1 MAEEQTGQERTEQP
15 TERRLQE
22 ARKKGQVPRSRELN
36 TMLSLLFASIALLLL
51 GGGISQNIMRISAD
65 GFSVSRELAF
75 DASQLPFQFMYMA
88 SQTLL
93 ALSPFMAV
101 MLVAALAGPLLMGGW
116 SFSLETISFKVEKL
130 NPIKGLARIFS
141 LKGLVEL
148 VKALAKFVLLLGAAI
163 LVFFAIDQQL
173 LSLTSMSPK
182 AAGVEAV
189 TVLVQVLLILSATT
203 ILIVALDVPF
213 ELWNHQKQLRM
224 TKQEVKDEMKETDG
238 NPQVKQRIRTVQRQL
253 AESRMMEDVKTADVV
268 ITNPTHYAVALQYL
282 DRPGSAPRLVAKG
295 KDLTALRIRSI
306 ATEHDIPLFEA
317 PPLARA
323 LYRSTEIG
331 HEIPHILYM
340 AVARVLAYVFQ
351 LKNAGPTDYVPKP
364 SDLDIPPEALGPEA
378 ETEATVEVD
387 QNGN

>member
-22 ARKKGQVPRSRELN
+22 ARKKGQVPRSKELN

-51 GGGISQNIMRISAD
+51 GGGISQSIMRISAD

-75 DASQLPFQFMYMA
+75 DAAQLPFQFMYMA

-224 TKQEVKDEMKETDG
+224 TKQEIRDEMKETDG

-282 DRPGSAPRLVAKG
+282 DRPGSAPRVVAKG

-351 LKNAGPTDYVPKP
+351 LKNAAPTDYVPKP
-364 SDLDIPPEALGPEA
+364 DDFDIPVEALGE
-378 ETEATVEVD
+378 ETEVD
-387 QNGN
+387 QNGD

>member
-22 ARKKGQVPRSRELN
+22 ARKKGQVPRSKELN

-51 GGGISQNIMRISAD
+51 GGGISQSIMRISAD

-182 AAGVEAV
+182 AAGIEAV

-224 TKQEVKDEMKETDG
+224 TKQEIRDEMKETDG

-282 DRPGSAPRLVAKG
+282 DRPGSAPRVVAKG

-306 ATEHDIPLFEA
+306 ATEHNIPLFEA

-351 LKNAGPTDYVPKP
+351 LKNAAPTDYVPKP
-364 SDLDIPPEALGPEA
+364 DDFDIPVEALGE
-378 ETEATVEVD
+378 ETEVD
-387 QNGN
+387 QNGD

>member
-51 GGGISQNIMRISAD
+51 GGGISQSIMRISAD

-88 SQTLL
+88 SQALL

-173 LSLTSMSPK
+173 LSLIRMSPK

-224 TKQEVKDEMKETDG
+224 TKQEVRDEMKETDG

-282 DRPGSAPRLVAKG
+282 DRPGSAPRVVAKG

-351 LKNAGPTDYVPKP
+351 LKNAAPTDYVPKP
-364 SDLDIPPEALGPEA
+364 DDFDIPVEALGE
-378 ETEATVEVD
+378 ETEVD
-387 QNGN
+387 QNGD

>member
-1 MAEEQTGQERTEQP
+1 MAEEQIGQERTEQP

-36 TMLSLLFASIALLLL
+36 TMLSLMLAAIALLVL
-51 GGGISQNIMRISAD
+51 GGNISRNIMNISVE
-65 GFSVSRELAF
+65 GFSVSRELIF
-75 DASQLPFQFMYMA
+75 DPSQLPYQFMHMA
-88 SQTLL
+88 SQALL
-93 ALSPFMAV
+93 ALLPFLAV
-101 MLVAALAGPLLMGGW
+101 MLVGVFAGPLMMGGW
-116 SFSLETISFKVEKL
+116 SFSLETIAFKSEKL

-148 VKALAKFVLLLGAAI
+148 AKALAKFLLLLGAAI
-163 LVFFAIDQQL
+163 LIFFSIDQQL
-173 LSLTSMSPK
+173 LSLASMNPK
-182 AAGVEAV
+182 AAGLEAV

-213 ELWNHQKQLRM
+213 ELWNHSKQLRM
-224 TKQEVKDEMKETDG
+224 TKQEVRDEMKETDG
-238 NPQVKQRIRTVQRQL
+238 NPQVKQRIRTMQRQL
-253 AESRMMEDVKTADVV
+253 AEGRMMEDVKTADVV

-295 KDLTALRIRSI
+295 KDLTALRIRAI

-331 HEIPHILYM
+331 HEIPHVLYM

-364 SDLDIPPEALGPEA
+364 DDLDIPLEALGDEA
-378 ETEATVEVD
+378 EVDAEED
-387 QNGN
+387 QNGS

>member
-1 MAEEQTGQERTEQP
+1 MPEEQTGQERTEQP

-36 TMLSLLFASIALLLL
+36 TMLSLILASIALLVL
-51 GGGISQNIMRISAD
+51 GGGISRNIMQISVE
-65 GFSVSRELAF
+65 GFSISRELAF

-101 MLVAALAGPLLMGGW
+101 MLVAALAGPLMMGGW
-116 SFSLETISFKVEKL
+116 SFSLETISFKLEKL

-148 VKALAKFVLLLGAAI
+148 VKALAKFVLLIGAAI
-163 LVFFAIDQQL
+163 LVFFTIDQQL

-182 AAGVEAV
+182 AAGIEAV
-189 TVLVQVLLILSATT
+189 SVLVQVLLILSATT

-224 TKQEVKDEMKETDG
+224 TKQEIKDEMKETDG
-238 NPQVKQRIRTVQRQL
+238 NPQVKQRIRTMQRQL

-282 DRPGSAPRLVAKG
+282 DRPGSAPKVVAKG
-295 KDLTALRIRSI
+295 KDLTALRIRAI

-331 HEIPHILYM
+331 HEIPHVLYM

-364 SDLDIPPEALGPEA
+364 DDLDIPLEALGDEA
-378 ETEATVEVD
+378 EVDAEED
-387 QNGN
+387 QNGS

>member
-36 TMLSLLFASIALLLL
+36 TMLSLILASIALLVL
-51 GGGISQNIMRISAD
+51 GGGISQNIMQISVE
-65 GFSVSRELAF
+65 GFSISRELAF
-75 DASQLPFQFMYMA
+75 DANQLPFQFMYMA

-101 MLVAALAGPLLMGGW
+101 MLISVFAGPLMMGGW
-116 SFSLETISFKVEKL
+116 SFSLETISFKLEKL

-148 VKALAKFVLLLGAAI
+148 VKALAKFLLLLGAAI
-163 LVFFAIDQQL
+163 LIFFSIDQQL
-173 LSLTSMSPK
+173 LSLASMNPK

-238 NPQVKQRIRTVQRQL
+238 NPQVKQRIRTMQRQL

-268 ITNPTHYAVALQYL
+268 ITNPTHFAVALQYL

-306 ATEHDIPLFEA
+306 ATEHNIPLFEA

-331 HEIPHILYM
+331 HEIPHVLYM

-364 SDLDIPPEALGPEA
+364 DDLDIPLEALGDEA
-378 ETEATVEVD
+378 EVD
-387 QNGN
+387 AEEDHNGS

>member
-1 MAEEQTGQERTEQP
+1 VAEEQTGQERTEQP

-36 TMLSLLFASIALLLL
+36 TMLSLILASIALLVL
-51 GGGISQNIMRISAD
+51 GGGISRNIMQISVE
-65 GFSVSRELAF
+65 GFSISRELAF

-101 MLVAALAGPLLMGGW
+101 MLVAALAGPLMMGGW
-116 SFSLETISFKVEKL
+116 SFSLETISFKLEKL

-163 LVFFAIDQQL
+163 LVFFTIDQQL

-182 AAGVEAV
+182 AAGIEAV

-224 TKQEVKDEMKETDG
+224 TKQEIKDEMKETDG
-238 NPQVKQRIRTVQRQL
+238 NPQVKQRIRTMQRQL

-282 DRPGSAPRLVAKG
+282 DRPGSAPKVVAKG
-295 KDLTALRIRSI
+295 KDLTALRIRAI
-306 ATEHDIPLFEA
+306 ATEHDIALFEA

-331 HEIPHILYM
+331 HEIPHVLYM

-364 SDLDIPPEALGPEA
+364 DDLDIPLEALGDEA
-378 ETEATVEVD
+378 EVDAEED
-387 QNGN
+387 QNGS

>member
-36 TMLSLLFASIALLLL
+36 TMLSLILASIALMVL
-51 GGGISQNIMRISAD
+51 GGNISQSIMQISVE

-101 MLVAALAGPLLMGGW
+101 MLVAALAGPLMMGGW
-116 SFSLETISFKVEKL
+116 SFSLETISFKFEKL

-163 LVFFAIDQQL
+163 LVFFTIDQQL
-173 LSLTSMSPK
+173 LSLTSMTPK
-182 AAGVEAV
+182 AAGLEAV
-189 TVLVQVLLILSATT
+189 TVLVRVLLILSATT

-282 DRPGSAPRLVAKG
+282 DRPGSAPRVVAKG

-331 HEIPHILYM
+331 HEIPHVLYM

-364 SDLDIPPEALGPEA
+364 ADLDIPLEALGDEA
-378 ETEATVEVD
+378 ESEVD
-387 QNGN
+387 HNGN

>member
-36 TMLSLLFASIALLLL
+36 TMLSLMLAAIALLVL
-51 GGGISQNIMRISAD
+51 GGNISRNIMNISVE
-65 GFSVSRELAF
+65 GFSVSRELIF
-75 DASQLPFQFMYMA
+75 DPSQLPYQFMHMA
-88 SQTLL
+88 SQALL
-93 ALSPFMAV
+93 ALLPFLAV
-101 MLVAALAGPLLMGGW
+101 MLVGVFAGPLMMGGW
-116 SFSLETISFKVEKL
+116 SFSLETIAFKSEKL

-148 VKALAKFVLLLGAAI
+148 AKALAKFLLLLGAAI
-163 LVFFAIDQQL
+163 LIFFSIDQQL
-173 LSLTSMSPK
+173 LSLASMNPK

-213 ELWNHQKQLRM
+213 ELWNHSKQLRM
-224 TKQEVKDEMKETDG
+224 TKQEVRDEMKETDG
-238 NPQVKQRIRTVQRQL
+238 NPQVKQRIRTMQRQL
-253 AESRMMEDVKTADVV
+253 AEGRMMEDVKTADVV

-295 KDLTALRIRSI
+295 KDLTALRIRAI

-331 HEIPHILYM
+331 HEIPHVLYM

-364 SDLDIPPEALGPEA
+364 DDLDIPLEALGDEA
-378 ETEATVEVD
+378 EVDAEED
-387 QNGN
+387 QNGS

>member
-1 MAEEQTGQERTEQP
+1 VAEEQTGQERTEQP

-36 TMLSLLFASIALLLL
+36 TMLSLILASIALLVL
-51 GGGISQNIMRISAD
+51 GGGISRNIMQISVE
-65 GFSVSRELAF
+65 GFSISRELAF

-101 MLVAALAGPLLMGGW
+101 MLVAALAGPLMMGGW
-116 SFSLETISFKVEKL
+116 SFSLETISFKLEKL

-163 LVFFAIDQQL
+163 LVFFTIDQQL

-182 AAGVEAV
+182 AAGIEAV

-238 NPQVKQRIRTVQRQL
+238 NPQVKQRIRTMQRRL

-331 HEIPHILYM
+331 HEIPHVLYM

-364 SDLDIPPEALGPEA
+364 DHLDIPLEALGDEA
-378 ETEATVEVD
+378 EVDAEED
-387 QNGN
+387 QNGS

>member
-36 TMLSLLFASIALLLL
+36 TMLSLILASIALMVL
-51 GGGISQNIMRISAD
+51 GGNISQSIMQISVE

-101 MLVAALAGPLLMGGW
+101 MLVAALAGPLMMGGW
-116 SFSLETISFKVEKL
+116 SFSLETISFKFEKL

-163 LVFFAIDQQL
+163 LVFFTIDQQL
-173 LSLTSMSPK
+173 LSLTSMTPK
-182 AAGVEAV
+182 AAGLEAV
-189 TVLVQVLLILSATT
+189 TVLVRVLLILSATT

-282 DRPGSAPRLVAKG
+282 DRPGSAPRVVAKG

-331 HEIPHILYM
+331 HEIPHVLYM

-351 LKNAGPTDYVPKP
+351 LKNAGPTDYVPEP
-364 SDLDIPPEALGPEA
+364 ADLDIPLEALGDEA
-378 ETEATVEVD
+378 ESEVD
-387 QNGN
+387 HNGN

>member
-36 TMLSLLFASIALLLL
+36 TMLSLILASIALMVL
-51 GGGISQNIMRISAD
+51 GGNISQSIMQISVE

-101 MLVAALAGPLLMGGW
+101 MLVAALAGPLMMGGW
-116 SFSLETISFKVEKL
+116 SFSLETISFKFEKL

-163 LVFFAIDQQL
+163 LVFFTIDQQL
-173 LSLTSMSPK
+173 LSLTSMTPK
-182 AAGVEAV
+182 AAGLEAV
-189 TVLVQVLLILSATT
+189 TVLVRVLLILSATT

-282 DRPGSAPRLVAKG
+282 DRPGSAPRVVAKG

-331 HEIPHILYM
+331 HEIPHVLSM

-364 SDLDIPPEALGPEA
+364 ADLDIPLEALGDEA
-378 ETEATVEVD
+378 ESEVD
-387 QNGN
+387 HNGN

>member
-1 MAEEQTGQERTEQP
+1 VAEEQTGQERTEQP

-22 ARKKGQVPRSRELN
+22 ARKKGQVPRSKELN
-36 TMLSLLFASIALLLL
+36 TMLSLILASVALLVL
-51 GGGISQNIMRISAD
+51 GGGISQNIMQVSVE
-65 GFSVSRELAF
+65 GFSVPRELVF
-75 DASQLPFQFMYMA
+75 DASQLPYQFMYMA
-88 SQTLL
+88 SQALL

-101 MLVAALAGPLLMGGW
+101 MLISVFAGPLMMGGW
-116 SFSLETISFKVEKL
+116 SFSLETISFKLEKL

-148 VKALAKFVLLLGAAI
+148 AKALAKFLLLLGAAI
-163 LVFFAIDQQL
+163 LIFFSIDQQL
-173 LSLTSMSPK
+173 LSLASMSPK

-238 NPQVKQRIRTVQRQL
+238 NPQVKQRIRTMQRQL

-331 HEIPHILYM
+331 HEIPHVLYM

-364 SDLDIPPEALGPEA
+364 DHLDIPLEALGDEA
-378 ETEATVEVD
+378 EVDAEED
-387 QNGN
+387 QNGS

>member
-1 MAEEQTGQERTEQP
+1 MAEEQIGQERTEQP

-36 TMLSLLFASIALLLL
+36 TMLSLMLAAIALLVL
-51 GGGISQNIMRISAD
+51 GGNISRNIMNISVE
-65 GFSVSRELAF
+65 GFSVSRELIF
-75 DASQLPFQFMYMA
+75 DPSQLPYQFMHMA
-88 SQTLL
+88 SQALL
-93 ALSPFMAV
+93 ALLPFLAV
-101 MLVAALAGPLLMGGW
+101 MLVAVFAGPLMMGGW
-116 SFSLETISFKVEKL
+116 SFSLETIAFKSEKL
-130 NPIKGLARIFS
+130 DPIKGLARIFS

-148 VKALAKFVLLLGAAI
+148 AKALAKFLLLLGAAI
-163 LVFFAIDQQL
+163 LIFFSIDQQL
-173 LSLTSMSPK
+173 LSLASMNPK

-213 ELWNHQKQLRM
+213 ELWNHSKQLRM
-224 TKQEVKDEMKETDG
+224 TQQEVRDEMKETDG
-238 NPQVKQRIRTVQRQL
+238 NPQVKQRIRTMQRQL

-295 KDLTALRIRSI
+295 KDLTALRIRAI

-331 HEIPHILYM
+331 HEIPHVLYM

-364 SDLDIPPEALGPEA
+364 DDLDIPLEVLGDEA
-378 ETEATVEVD
+378 ELDAEED
-387 QNGN
+387 QNGS

>member
-22 ARKKGQVPRSRELN
+22 ARKKGQVPRSKELN
-36 TMLSLLFASIALLLL
+36 TMLSLILASLTLLVL
-51 GGGISQNIMRISAD
+51 GGSISQNIMQISVE

-75 DASQLPFQFMYMA
+75 DATQLPFQFMYMA
-88 SQTLL
+88 SEALL

-101 MLVAALAGPLLMGGW
+101 MLVSVFAGPLMMGGW
-116 SFSLETISFKVEKL
+116 SFSLETISFKFEKL

-148 VKALAKFVLLLGAAI
+148 AKALAKFLLLLGAAI
-163 LVFFAIDQQL
+163 LIFFSIDQQL
-173 LSLTSMSPK
+173 LSLASMNPK

-189 TVLVQVLLILSATT
+189 TVLVQALLILSATT

-224 TKQEVKDEMKETDG
+224 TKQEIKDEMKETDG
-238 NPQVKQRIRTVQRQL
+238 NPQVKQRIRTMQRQL

-282 DRPGSAPRLVAKG
+282 DRPGSAPKVVAKG
-295 KDLTALRIRSI
+295 KDLTALRIRAI
-306 ATEHDIPLFEA
+306 ATEHDIALFEA

-331 HEIPHILYM
+331 HEIPHVLYM

-364 SDLDIPPEALGPEA
+364 SDLDIPPEAVGDE
-378 ETEATVEVD
+378 VEVD
-387 QNGN
+387 AEVDHNGN

>member
-22 ARKKGQVPRSRELN
+22 ARKKGQVPRSKELN
-36 TMLSLLFASIALLLL
+36 TMLSLILASVALLVL
-51 GGGISQNIMRISAD
+51 GGGISQNIMQVSVE
-65 GFSVSRELAF
+65 GFSVPRELVF
-75 DASQLPFQFMYMA
+75 DSSQLPYQFMYMA
-88 SQTLL
+88 SQALL

-101 MLVAALAGPLLMGGW
+101 MLISVFAGPLMMGGW
-116 SFSLETISFKVEKL
+116 SFSLETISFKLEKL

-148 VKALAKFVLLLGAAI
+148 AKALAKFLLLLGAAI
-163 LVFFAIDQQL
+163 LIFFSIDQQL
-173 LSLTSMSPK
+173 LSLASMSPK

-238 NPQVKQRIRTVQRQL
+238 NPQVKQRIRTMQRQL

-331 HEIPHILYM
+331 HEIPHVLYM

-364 SDLDIPPEALGPEA
+364 DHLDIPLEALGDEA
-378 ETEATVEVD
+378 EVDAEED
-387 QNGN
+387 QNGS

>member
-1 MAEEQTGQERTEQP
+1 MAEEQIGQERTEQP

-36 TMLSLLFASIALLLL
+36 TMLSLMLAAIALLVL
-51 GGGISQNIMRISAD
+51 GGNISRNIMNISVE
-65 GFSVSRELAF
+65 GFSVSRELIF
-75 DASQLPFQFMYMA
+75 DPSQLPYQFMHMA
-88 SQTLL
+88 SQALL
-93 ALSPFMAV
+93 ALLPFLAV
-101 MLVAALAGPLLMGGW
+101 MLVAVFAGPLMMGGW
-116 SFSLETISFKVEKL
+116 SFSLETIAFKSEKL

-148 VKALAKFVLLLGAAI
+148 AKALAKFLLLLGAAI
-163 LVFFAIDQQL
+163 LIFFSIDQQL
-173 LSLTSMSPK
+173 LSLASMNPK

-213 ELWNHQKQLRM
+213 ELWNHSKQLRM
-224 TKQEVKDEMKETDG
+224 TKQEVRDEMKETDG
-238 NPQVKQRIRTVQRQL
+238 NPQVKQRIRTMQRQL

-295 KDLTALRIRSI
+295 KDLTALRIRAI

-331 HEIPHILYM
+331 HEIPHVLYM

-364 SDLDIPPEALGPEA
+364 DDLDIPLEVLGDEA
-378 ETEATVEVD
+378 EIDAEED
-387 QNGN
+387 QNGS

>member
-15 TERRLQE
+15 AERRLQE

-36 TMLSLLFASIALLLL
+36 TMLSLILASIALMVL
-51 GGGISQNIMRISAD
+51 GGSISQSIMQISVE

-101 MLVAALAGPLLMGGW
+101 MLVAALAGPLMMGGW
-116 SFSLETISFKVEKL
+116 SFSLETISFKFEKL

-163 LVFFAIDQQL
+163 LVFFTIDQQL
-173 LSLTSMSPK
+173 LSLTSMTPK
-182 AAGVEAV
+182 AAGLEAV
-189 TVLVQVLLILSATT
+189 TVLVRVLLILSATT

-282 DRPGSAPRLVAKG
+282 DRPGSAPRVVAKG

-331 HEIPHILYM
+331 HEIPHVLYM

-351 LKNAGPTDYVPKP
+351 LKNAAPTDYVPKP
-364 SDLDIPPEALGPEA
+364 ADLDIPLEALGDEA
-378 ETEATVEVD
+378 ESEVD
-387 QNGN
+387 HNGN